1 MTLSQGRHAAK
12 EALGMRNVLVLRDVE
27 AVLEVEDR
35 AGAGLADD
43 EHPPAHI

>member
-1 MTLSQGRHAAK
+1 MRDVFV
-12 EALGMRNVLVLRDVE
+12 LGHVE

-43 EHPPAHI
+43 KHPPAHI